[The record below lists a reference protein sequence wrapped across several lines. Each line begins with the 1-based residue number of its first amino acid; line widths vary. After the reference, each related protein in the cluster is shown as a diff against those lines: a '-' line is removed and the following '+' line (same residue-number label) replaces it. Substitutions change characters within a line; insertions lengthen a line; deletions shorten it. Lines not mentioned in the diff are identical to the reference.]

1 MRVEIFGGELRHFQ
15 EVNPTPEQNLEVDEK
30 REDNRQDNAR
40 ISHAQALPHLF
51 SRSRGKVALV
61 GGSVQEPVP
70 QNNGGQTGQR
80 AQKKKTRHTQYPT
93 ESRLGR
99 HSRLGHGL
107 DGQGGRGAKRVG

>member
-1 MRVEIFGGELRHFQ
+1 
-15 EVNPTPEQNLEVDEK
+15 
-30 REDNRQDNAR
+30 
-40 ISHAQALPHLF
+40 
-51 SRSRGKVALV
+51 
-61 GGSVQEPVP
+61 VQEPVP

-107 DGQGGRGAKRVG
+107 DGQGGRLSKRVG